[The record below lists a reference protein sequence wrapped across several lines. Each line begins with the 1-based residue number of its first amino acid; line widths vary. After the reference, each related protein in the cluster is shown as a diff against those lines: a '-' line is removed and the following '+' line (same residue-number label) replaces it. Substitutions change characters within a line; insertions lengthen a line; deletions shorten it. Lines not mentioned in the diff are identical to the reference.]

1 MSVLSR
7 SIRHP
12 FFLSLVFSALSL
24 LFIEL
29 GLSFFRHGVRGTGI
43 LFSVLGIGLL
53 VLEIVLFLPSLVRN
67 AIQNTSLTFLFRIT
81 TPGIFYIILIFLIA
95 LAAINTGNNLLYL
108 LLSFLISAIIVSGIV
123 SRWSLNRLNVSVDYQ
138 DAIFAGEYT
147 SYRLTLENHK
157 RWASSFS
164 VGIEGFLVNTTW
176 LAVYE
181 PEALAGKRRLDAKR
195 LQEKGIPY
203 LRTSAY
209 FPLIPARNSDVQVFP
224 VRFSH
229 RGLYRITDIEIST
242 SFPFGFFRKGRRIRT
257 RGELI
262 VYPAPVGESEVQA
275 CLEAQWETTPLLRK
289 GMGTELFT
297 LRNYVPGDD
306 ARYIH
311 WKASARSS
319 DYIIKEFATEVMP
332 SFVFLVDETVPGDPV
347 ASWDRYERVV
357 SFLTT
362 LVLELH
368 QSGKVVHMLFSHS
381 EPRTDIRRQDLP
393 ALLQTLAMSYPRQP
407 EKDFLHH
414 PLNRKTFIDEW
425 LLPEFGGC
433 VTLCSFHPP
442 EQFPSLAPY
451 MDNHLDLYKL

>member
-7 SIRHP
+7 GIRHP
-12 FFLSLVFSALSL
+12 FFWSLVFSAFAL

-29 GLSFFRHGVRGTGI
+29 GLSFYRHGVRGMGI
-43 LFSVLGIGLL
+43 LFSLLGIGLL

-67 AIQNTSLTFLFRIT
+67 AIQHTSFTLLFRIT
-81 TPGIFYIILIFLIA
+81 TPGIFYIIMIFLIA

-123 SRWSLNRLNVSVDYQ
+123 SRWSLNRLSVGVDYQ

-147 SYRLTLENHK
+147 SYRLKLENRK

-164 VGIEGFLVNTTW
+164 MGIEGFLVNATW
-176 LAVYE
+176 LAVFE
-181 PEALAGKRRLDAKR
+181 PEALAGGKR
-195 LQEKGIPY
+195 LGEKRLREMRIPY

-209 FPLIPARNSDVQVFP
+209 FPVIPAKASDVQVFP

-229 RGLYRITDIEIST
+229 RGLYRITEIEVFT
-242 SFPFGFFRKGRRIRT
+242 SFPFGFFRKGRRIHT
-257 RGELI
+257 QGELI
-262 VYPAPVGESEVQA
+262 VYPAPIGESEVQA

-289 GMGTELFT
+289 GLGTELFT
-297 LRNYVPGDD
+297 LRNYIPGEDS
-306 ARYIH
+306 RYIH

-319 DYIIKEFATEVMP
+319 GYIMKEFATEVMP
-332 SFVFLVDETVPGDPV
+332 SFVFLVDETVPGEPP
-347 ASWDRYERVV
+347 ASWDVFERAV
-357 SFLTT
+357 SFFTT

-368 QSGKVVHMLFSHS
+368 QSGKIVHMLFSHTAA
-381 EPRTDIRRQDLP
+381 RADIRRQDIP
-393 ALLQTLAMSYPRQP
+393 ALLQTLAMSYPRYA

-414 PLNRKTFIDEW
+414 PLNRKTFIDDW

-433 VTLCSFHPP
+433 VTLCSFYPP
-442 EQFPSLAPY
+442 EHFPSLSPY
-451 MDNHLDLYKL
+451 LDNYLDLNTL